1 MALKYGRCRFR
12 YVGLRKTKGID
23 VTFLNR
29 KLLVAIAALFIFAG
43 LAACSSDDDYTPPP
57 PVVDNTPPDT
67 DGDGVADDD
76 DAFPD
81 DPNESQDSD
90 GDGVGDNGDNCP
102 ENENAGQEDSD
113 VNGAGD
119 ACDPMPLVYSA
130 EGKLNGGS
138 DDGVSYTGQTAR
150 LVLQQKLTDF
160 MVDIVEQEGEST
172 AIYEGMRFYMT
183 GEGADFTDHGFTTK
197 GGDPVIPGPTYGDIS
212 SGKNLNGKIAGGS
225 LAGTGET
232 GKVIDIDGDGEGDF
246 FGWKTGLDVNPRPI
260 DLVDL
265 WMKQFAAEAADGVD
279 PTITIADGSEVNI
292 ATPMISKE
300 GVHYRQLIQKF
311 LSVAVNF
318 SQGTNDYLL
327 TDFGSVLGP
336 YKDKAYSTAA
346 HKFDEGFGY
355 YGAARDIN
363 DYTDDEAA
371 GKGGRAEYGNG
382 YYDSNGDG
390 LIDLRSEFVF
400 GHAQNC
406 AKRDRLKD
414 AEGNPYT
421 DFSKEAM
428 DAFMIGRRILQNAE
442 EAGELTEA
450 ANEALQAQI
459 KIAAVAWEKCIAATA
474 VHYINDVTIDMGGFT
489 NGAFADRSNFV
500 NLAKH
505 WGEMKGFALGLQFSA
520 LSPFR
525 DGSTGKSVTDLK
537 TVLDLMGDAPMMP
550 DGSQNGQPTTA
561 ASADA
566 AVAGYLDDLQDART
580 ILAEAY
586 GFNPDAVAIW

>member
-1 MALKYGRCRFR
+1 MIGAALGTLDYE
-12 YVGLRKTKGID
+12 KTKGTD
-23 VTFLNR
+23 VTFLYR
-29 KLLVAIAALFIFAG
+29 KLLVAIAALFMLTG

-119 ACDPMPLVYSA
+119 ACDAMPLVYSA

-355 YGAARDIN
+355 YGASRDIN

-371 GKGGRAEYGNG
+371 GKGGRAEYSNG

>member
-1 MALKYGRCRFR
+1 MIGAALGTLDYE
-12 YVGLRKTKGID
+12 KTKGTD

-29 KLLVAIAALFIFAG
+29 KLLVAIAALFMLTG

-57 PVVDNTPPDT
+57 PVVDDTPTDT

-76 DAFPD
+76 DAFPE

-113 VNGAGD
+113 ANGAGD
-119 ACDPMPLVYSA
+119 ACDAMPLVYSA

-232 GKVIDIDGDGEGDF
+232 GKLINDEF

-265 WMKQFAAEAADGVD
+265 WMKQFAAEASDGVD

-355 YGAARDIN
+355 YGASRDIN

>member
-1 MALKYGRCRFR
+1 MIGAALGTLDYE
-12 YVGLRKTKGID
+12 KTKGTD
-23 VTFLNR
+23 VTFLYR
-29 KLLVAIAALFIFAG
+29 KLLVAIAALFMLTG

-76 DAFPD
+76 DAFPE

-119 ACDPMPLVYSA
+119 ACDAMPLVYSA

-355 YGAARDIN
+355 YGASRDIN

-371 GKGGRAEYGNG
+371 GKGGRAEYSNG

-414 AEGNPYT
+414 PEGNPYT

>member
-1 MALKYGRCRFR
+1 M
-12 YVGLRKTKGID
+12 
-23 VTFLNR
+23 TFLNR
-29 KLLVAIAALFIFAG
+29 KLLVAIAALFMLTG

-57 PVVDNTPPDT
+57 PVVDDTPPDT

>member
-1 MALKYGRCRFR
+1 M
-12 YVGLRKTKGID
+12 
-23 VTFLNR
+23 TFLNR
-29 KLLVAIAALFIFAG
+29 KLLVAIAALFMLTG

-119 ACDPMPLVYSA
+119 ACDAMPLVYSA

-232 GKVIDIDGDGEGDF
+232 GKLIDIDGDGEGDF

-459 KIAAVAWEKCIAATA
+459 KIAAVAWEKCIAATV

>member
-1 MALKYGRCRFR
+1 MD
-12 YVGLRKTKGID
+12 LRK
-23 VTFLNR
+23 L
-29 KLLVAIAALFIFAG
+29 AATISWAMVMTIG
-43 LAACSSDDDYTPPP
+43 LAACGGGSGYTPPP
-57 PVVDNTPPDT
+57 APPAAAEPPPPPPDA

-81 DPNESQDSD
+81 DPNEDTDTD
-90 GDGVGDNGDNCP
+90 GDGVGDNGDNCV
-102 ENENAGQEDSD
+102 ENENPGQEDSD
-113 VNGAGD
+113 ANGKGD
-119 ACDPMPLVYSA
+119 VCDAMPLVYSA

-138 DDGVSYTGQTAR
+138 ADGVSYTGQTAR
-150 LVLQQKLTDF
+150 LVLQQKLTDY
-160 MVDIVEQEGEST
+160 MEDIVEQEGET
-172 AIYEGMRFYMT
+172 ATISAGLRFYVT
-183 GEGADFTDHGFTTK
+183 GEGADDVNHGFTTK

-212 SGKNLNGKIAGGS
+212 KGKNLNGKIAGGS

-232 GKVIDIDGDGEGDF
+232 GKLINDEF
-246 FGWKTGLDVNPRPI
+246 FGWKSGLDSTPLPI
-260 DLVDL
+260 ELVYL
-265 WMKQFAAEAADGVD
+265 WMDALAAEASDGQD
-279 PTITIADGSEVNI
+279 PTITIADGSQVNI
-292 ATPMISKE
+292 SSPMISKE

-327 TDFGSVLGP
+327 TDFGSALGP
-336 YKDKAYSTAA
+336 YKDKTYSSAA

-355 YGAARDIN
+355 YGASRDMN

-371 GKGGRAEYGNG
+371 GKGGRAEYGKG

-414 AEGNPYT
+414 AEGNAYT
-421 DFSKEAM
+421 NFTKDAM

-450 ANEALQAQI
+450 ANDALQAQI
-459 KIAAVAWEKCIAATA
+459 KIAAVTWEKCIAATA
-474 VHYINDVTIDMGGFT
+474 IHYINDVSADMAEFS

-505 WGEMKGFALGLQFSA
+505 WGELKGFALGLQFSA

-525 DGSTGKSVTDLK
+525 DGSTGKSITDLK
-537 TVLDLMGDAPMMP
+537 RALDLMGDAPMMP

-561 ASADA
+561 ASADDA
-566 AVAGYLDDLQDART
+566 IAGYLSDLQEART
-580 ILAEAY
+580 ILSEAY

>member
-1 MALKYGRCRFR
+1 MTL
-12 YVGLRKTKGID
+12 
-23 VTFLNR
+23 LNR
-29 KLLVAIAALFIFAG
+29 NLISAIAVLFMLTG
-43 LAACSSDDDYTPPP
+43 LGACSSSDNYTPPP
-57 PVVDNTPPDT
+57 APAADTTPPDA

-81 DPNESQDSD
+81 DPNESADSD

-102 ENENAGQEDSD
+102 ETENAGQEDSD
-113 VNGAGD
+113 ANGAGD
-119 ACDPMPLVYSA
+119 ACDAMPLVYSA

-138 DDGVSYTGQTAR
+138 ADGVSYTGQTAR

-160 MVDIVEQEGEST
+160 MVDIVEQEGEAT
-172 AIYEGMRFYMT
+172 AIYEGMRFYVT
-183 GEGADFTDHGFTTK
+183 GEGADFEPHGFTTK

-225 LAGTGET
+225 KAGTGET
-232 GKVIDIDGDGEGDF
+232 GKLINDEF
-246 FGWKTGLDVNPRPI
+246 FGWKTGLGANPKPI

-265 WMKQFAAEAADGVD
+265 WMEQFAAEASDGVD
-279 PTITIADGSEVNI
+279 PTITIADGSQVNI
-292 ATPMISKE
+292 ATPMISEE

-327 TDFGSVLGP
+327 TDFGSALDP
-336 YKDKAYSTAA
+336 YKDKTYSGAA

-355 YGAARDIN
+355 YGASRDMN

-414 AEGNPYT
+414 PEGNPYT
-421 DFSKEAM
+421 DFTKEAM

-450 ANEALQAQI
+450 ANDALQAQI
-459 KIAAVAWEKCIAATA
+459 KVAAVTWEKCIAATV
-474 VHYINDVTIDMGGFT
+474 VHYINDVTIDMGEFA

-500 NLAKH
+500 NLTKH

-537 TVLDLMGDAPMMP
+537 RVLDLMGDAPMMP
-550 DGSQNGQPTTA
+550 NGSQNGQPTTS

-566 AVAGYLDDLQDART
+566 AVAGYLSDLQEART
-580 ILAEAY
+580 ILSEAY

>member
-1 MALKYGRCRFR
+1 MTFR
-12 YVGLRKTKGID
+12 NRKFFYAM
-23 VTFLNR
+23 VTFL
-29 KLLVAIAALFIFAG
+29 IFAG

-57 PVVDNTPPDT
+57 PVVDDTPPDT

-90 GDGVGDNGDNCP
+90 GDGIGDNGDNCP

-113 VNGAGD
+113 ANGAGD
-119 ACDPMPLVYSA
+119 ACDAMPLVYSA

-225 LAGTGET
+225 KAGTGET
-232 GKVIDIDGDGEGDF
+232 GKLINDEF
-246 FGWKTGLDVNPRPI
+246 FGWKSGLGTNAKPI
-260 DLVDL
+260 DLVDS
-265 WMKQFAAEAADGVD
+265 WMKLFAAEASDGQD
-279 PTITIADGSEVNI
+279 PVITIADGSQVNI
-292 ATPMISKE
+292 ASPMISKE

-336 YKDKAYSTAA
+336 YKDKNYSTAA

-355 YGAARDIN
+355 YGASRDIN

-371 GKGGRAEYGNG
+371 GKGGRAEYGKG

-450 ANEALQAQI
+450 ANNALQAQI
-459 KIAAVAWEKCIAATA
+459 KIAAQTWEKCIAATV
-474 VHYINDVTIDMGGFT
+474 VHYINDVSNDMAEFS
-489 NGAFADRSNFV
+489 NGAFADRGNFV

-537 TVLDLMGDAPMMP
+537 RALDLMGDAPVMP
-550 DGSQNGQPTTA
+550 DGSQNGQPTSA
-561 ASADA
+561 ASADD
-566 AVAGYLDDLQDART
+566 AVANYLLDLKEART
-580 ILAEAY
+580 ILSEAY

>member
-1 MALKYGRCRFR
+1 MIGAALGTLDYE
-12 YVGLRKTKGID
+12 KTKGTD

-29 KLLVAIAALFIFAG
+29 KLLVAIAALFMLTG
-43 LAACSSDDDYTPPP
+43 LAACSSDDGYTPPP
-57 PVVDNTPPDT
+57 PVVDDTPPDT

-76 DAFPD
+76 DAFPE

-119 ACDPMPLVYSA
+119 ACDAMPLVYSA

-232 GKVIDIDGDGEGDF
+232 GKLINDEF

-265 WMKQFAAEAADGVD
+265 WMKQFAAEASDGVD

-355 YGAARDIN
+355 YGASRDIN

>member
-1 MALKYGRCRFR
+1 M
-12 YVGLRKTKGID
+12 
-23 VTFLNR
+23 TFLNR
-29 KLLVAIAALFIFAG
+29 KLLVAIAALFMLTG

-57 PVVDNTPPDT
+57 PVVDDTPPDT

-119 ACDPMPLVYSA
+119 ACDAMPLVYSA

-336 YKDKAYSTAA
+336 YKDKAYSVAA

-355 YGAARDIN
+355 YGASRDIN

-580 ILAEAY
+580 ILEEAY

>member
-1 MALKYGRCRFR
+1 MIVAALGTLDYE
-12 YVGLRKTKGID
+12 KTKGID

-29 KLLVAIAALFIFAG
+29 KLLVAIAALFMLTG

-57 PVVDNTPPDT
+57 PVVDDTPPDT

-160 MVDIVEQEGEST
+160 MVGIVEQEGEST

-246 FGWKTGLDVNPRPI
+246 
-260 DLVDL
+260 LVGKL
-265 WMKQFAAEAADGVD
+265 V
-279 PTITIADGSEVNI
+279 
-292 ATPMISKE
+292 
-300 GVHYRQLIQKF
+300 
-311 LSVAVNF
+311 
-318 SQGTNDYLL
+318 L
-327 TDFGSVLGP
+327 TSIRGP
-336 YKDKAYSTAA
+336 S
-346 HKFDEGFGY
+346 
-355 YGAARDIN
+355 IW
-363 DYTDDEAA
+363 
-371 GKGGRAEYGNG
+371 
-382 YYDSNGDG
+382 
-390 LIDLRSEFVF
+390 
-400 GHAQNC
+400 
-406 AKRDRLKD
+406 
-414 AEGNPYT
+414 
-421 DFSKEAM
+421 
-428 DAFMIGRRILQNAE
+428 
-442 EAGELTEA
+442 LT
-450 ANEALQAQI
+450 
-459 KIAAVAWEKCIAATA
+459 C
-474 VHYINDVTIDMGGFT
+474 G
-489 NGAFADRSNFV
+489 
-500 NLAKH
+500 
-505 WGEMKGFALGLQFSA
+505 
-520 LSPFR
+520 
-525 DGSTGKSVTDLK
+525 
-537 TVLDLMGDAPMMP
+537 
-550 DGSQNGQPTTA
+550 
-561 ASADA
+561 
-566 AVAGYLDDLQDART
+566 
-580 ILAEAY
+580 
-586 GFNPDAVAIW
+586 

>member
-1 MALKYGRCRFR
+1 MIGAALGTLDYE
-12 YVGLRKTKGID
+12 KTKGTD

-29 KLLVAIAALFIFAG
+29 KLLVAIAALFMLTG
-43 LAACSSDDDYTPPP
+43 LAACSSDDGYTPPP
-57 PVVDNTPPDT
+57 PVVDDTPPDT

-119 ACDPMPLVYSA
+119 ACDAMPLVYSA

-232 GKVIDIDGDGEGDF
+232 GKLINDEF

-265 WMKQFAAEAADGVD
+265 WMKQFAAEASDGVD

-355 YGAARDIN
+355 YGASRDIN

-459 KIAAVAWEKCIAATA
+459 KIAAVAWEKCIAATV

>member
-1 MALKYGRCRFR
+1 MIGAALGTLDYE
-12 YVGLRKTKGID
+12 KTKGTD

-29 KLLVAIAALFIFAG
+29 KLLVAIAALFMLTG

-113 VNGAGD
+113 ANGAGD
-119 ACDPMPLVYSA
+119 ACDAMPLVYSA

-232 GKVIDIDGDGEGDF
+232 GKLINDEF
-246 FGWKTGLDVNPRPI
+246 FGWKSGLGSNAKPI
-260 DLVDL
+260 DLVDS
-265 WMKQFAAEAADGVD
+265 WMKLFAAEASDGQD
-279 PTITIADGSEVNI
+279 PVITIADGSQVNI
-292 ATPMISKE
+292 ASPMISKE

-336 YKDKAYSTAA
+336 YKDKNYSTAA

-355 YGAARDIN
+355 YGASRDIN

-371 GKGGRAEYGNG
+371 GKGGRAEYGKG

-450 ANEALQAQI
+450 ANNALQAQI
-459 KIAAVAWEKCIAATA
+459 KIAAQTWEKCIAATV
-474 VHYINDVTIDMGGFT
+474 VHYINDVSNDMAEFS
-489 NGAFADRSNFV
+489 NGAFADRGNFV

-537 TVLDLMGDAPMMP
+537 RALDLMGDAPVMP
-550 DGSQNGQPTTA
+550 DGSQNGQPTSA
-561 ASADA
+561 ASADD
-566 AVAGYLDDLQDART
+566 AVANYLLDLKEART
-580 ILAEAY
+580 ILSEAY

>member
-1 MALKYGRCRFR
+1 MIGAALGTLDYE
-12 YVGLRKTKGID
+12 KTKGTD

-29 KLLVAIAALFIFAG
+29 KLLVAIAALFMLTG
-43 LAACSSDDDYTPPP
+43 LAACSSDDGYTPPP
-57 PVVDNTPPDT
+57 PVVDDTPPDT

-119 ACDPMPLVYSA
+119 ACDAMPLVYSA

-232 GKVIDIDGDGEGDF
+232 GKLINDEF

-265 WMKQFAAEAADGVD
+265 WMKQFAAEASDGVD

-355 YGAARDIN
+355 YGASRDIN

>member
-1 MALKYGRCRFR
+1 M
-12 YVGLRKTKGID
+12 
-23 VTFLNR
+23 TFLNR
-29 KLLVAIAALFIFAG
+29 KLLVAIAALFMLTG

-57 PVVDNTPPDT
+57 PVVDDTPPDT

-336 YKDKAYSTAA
+336 YKDKTYSAAA

-355 YGAARDIN
+355 YGASRDIN

-459 KIAAVAWEKCIAATA
+459 KIAAVAWEKCIAATV

-580 ILAEAY
+580 ILTEAY

>member
-1 MALKYGRCRFR
+1 MIVAALGTLDYE
-12 YVGLRKTKGID
+12 KTKGID

-29 KLLVAIAALFIFAG
+29 KLLVAIAALFMLTG

-57 PVVDNTPPDT
+57 PVVDDTPPDT

-160 MVDIVEQEGEST
+160 MVGIVEQEGEST

-580 ILAEAY
+580 ILTEAY

>member
-1 MALKYGRCRFR
+1 M
-12 YVGLRKTKGID
+12 
-23 VTFLNR
+23 TFLNR
-29 KLLVAIAALFIFAG
+29 KLLVAIAALFMLTG

-57 PVVDNTPPDT
+57 PVVDDTPPDT

-119 ACDPMPLVYSA
+119 ACDAMPLVYSA

-232 GKVIDIDGDGEGDF
+232 GKLIDIDGDGEGDF

>member
-1 MALKYGRCRFR
+1 M
-12 YVGLRKTKGID
+12 
-23 VTFLNR
+23 TFLNR
-29 KLLVAIAALFIFAG
+29 KLLVAIAALFMLTG

-57 PVVDNTPPDT
+57 PVVDDTPPDT

-160 MVDIVEQEGEST
+160 MVGIVEQEGEST

-459 KIAAVAWEKCIAATA
+459 KIAAVAWEKCIAATV

>member
-1 MALKYGRCRFR
+1 MIGAALGTLDYE
-12 YVGLRKTKGID
+12 KTKGTD

-29 KLLVAIAALFIFAG
+29 KLLVAIAALFMLTG
-43 LAACSSDDDYTPPP
+43 LAACSSDDGYTPPP
-57 PVVDNTPPDT
+57 PVVDDTPPDT

-119 ACDPMPLVYSA
+119 ACDAMPLVYSA

-232 GKVIDIDGDGEGDF
+232 GKLINDEF

-265 WMKQFAAEAADGVD
+265 WMKQFAAEASDGVD

-355 YGAARDIN
+355 YGASRDIN

-580 ILAEAY
+580 ILEEAY